1 MSEFPSLCIDTNLTV
16 RCRNENEAI
25 SIYKS
30 LIADN
35 TDIPSCLIIDIK
47 ADQENFTLIT
57 KFTQNEIGENN
68 INTLINTIDEIM
80 EHISLVRNVIRND

>member
-1 MSEFPSLCIDTNLTV
+1 MLEFPSLCIDTNIAL

-35 TDIPSCLIIDIK
+35 IDIPSCLAIDIK
-47 ADQENFTLIT
+47 ADQENFTLFI

-80 EHISLVRNVIRND
+80 EHISLVRNVISID

>member
-1 MSEFPSLCIDTNLTV
+1 MLEFPSLCIDTNIALT
-16 RCRNENEAI
+16 CRNENEAI

-35 TDIPSCLIIDIK
+35 IDIPSCLTIDIK
-47 ADQENFTLIT
+47 ADENFTLFI

-80 EHISLVRNVIRND
+80 EHISLVRNVISID

>member
-1 MSEFPSLCIDTNLTV
+1 MLEFPSLCFDTNITLS
-16 RCRNENEAI
+16 CRNENEAI

-35 TDIPSCLIIDIK
+35 IDIPSCLTIDIK
-47 ADQENFTLIT
+47 ADQKNFTLFI
-57 KFTQNEIGENN
+57 KFTQNEIGKNN

-80 EHISLVRNVIRND
+80 EHISLVRNVISID

>member
-1 MSEFPSLCIDTNLTV
+1 MLEFPSLCIDTNIVLN
-16 RCRNENEAI
+16 CRNENEAI

-35 TDIPSCLIIDIK
+35 IDIPSCLAIDIK
-47 ADQENFTLIT
+47 ADQENFILFI
-57 KFTQNEIGENN
+57 KFTQNENGENN

-80 EHISLVRNVIRND
+80 EHISLVRNVISID